1 MASIIYDRFW
11 LSLPAKQI
19 SWTGDS
25 IQCSLIDS
33 TYAPSKAD
41 SLYQTGR
48 DPFDSE
54 VTGAGYTKLGKR
66 LTTPTIT
73 LGTTPM
79 VAGGDTTRLYA
90 DSVWWSA
97 STITARYAV
106 LWDGTDATL
115 KRLLCCFDF
124 GADKTSSSGT
134 FTLVW
139 NQLGIITLQQG

>member
-25 IQCSLIDS
+25 IQCSLIDN
-33 TYAPSKAD
+33 TYAPAKAD
-41 SLYQTGR
+41 SLYQSGR

-54 VTGAGYTKLGKR
+54 VTGAGYT
-66 LTTPTIT
+66 
-73 LGTTPM
+73 
-79 VAGGDTTRLYA
+79 AGGKALTSKTVTISGDTIA
-90 DSVWWSA
+90 IDGDSTWWAA

-106 LWDGTDATL
+106 FWDGTDATL
-115 KRLLCCFDF
+115 KRTICCFDF
-124 GADKTSSSGT
+124 GADKASSSGT

-139 NQLGIITLQQG
+139 NNVGIITFQQG